1 VSSSSDAAA
10 TREEG
15 EEKRGVLE
23 IKPNVIICNV
33 CYKRLE
39 HVYVGKD
46 WVPKTSFRIVC
57 FDCANSKQF
66 DDIMRMLGKV

>member
-1 VSSSSDAAA
+1 MVVHTVSS
-10 TREEG
+10 TEETKKG
-15 EEKRGVLE
+15 ILE

-39 HVYVGKD
+39 RVYVERD
-46 WVPKTSFRIVC
+46 WTPKTSFRIVC

-66 DDIMRMLGKV
+66 VDIMKLLGKV